1 MRKVNF
7 NRSSLTL
14 ASLEAPHLVFPAFK
28 SSKVAFELLGANQSD
43 FALVSG
49 PHLTMKNYVSEFT
62 NFVSGPHLTIKNYVS
77 EFTNLIPMWKEKS
90 QVEYSD
96 SKNQLDSPCARSQ
109 S

>member
-62 NFVSGPHLTIKNYVS
+62 N
-77 EFTNLIPMWKEKS
+77 LIPMWKEKS